1 MCTLLCGI
9 VHLNMGLTLMLNFM
23 YFNDDDDDDKSRIL
37 KTIIK
42 LLLIVTVII
51 IITTTLKILLDFI
64 SWTGEKKSYTRG
76 KGRCSTVQG
85 HVRASTRK
93 QRKVRSYCK
102 IGRLLEENMWEDT
115 LPAKEKS
122 YVHIEI

>member
-1 MCTLLCGI
+1 
-9 VHLNMGLTLMLNFM
+9 MLNLM
-23 YFNDDDDDDKSRIL
+23 YFNDDNDDKSRIL
-37 KTIIK
+37 KTIIM
-42 LLLIVTVII
+42 LLLIVTVIII

-122 YVHIEI
+122 YFHIEI